1 MSHEIYREALRN
13 YRASLTRLG
22 ITTFRLFRGPGLPGD
37 HDYMI
42 CMVHF
47 APQPDCSSEQDYGK
61 LPLIRSIDAAVAIIP
76 WNDNNPE
83 ETERAHKAARTN
95 REAHDIWEF
104 LYPQSPS
111 PSQVPHMVNR
121 RPPPAAAEAD
131 EDATGAVLRTWD
143 RQRRSSPIRDTASP
157 PYRDNF
163 QTCTSLNPDGII
175 ITSDLV
181 VMFQL
186 LHTGQPRGHLHILQ
200 RRTPHQHSPLRIES

>member
-13 YRASLTRLG
+13 YTASLTRLG
-22 ITTFRLFRGPGLPGD
+22 IMTFRLFRGPGLPGD

-47 APQPDCSSEQDYGK
+47 APRPDCSSEQDYGK
-61 LPLIRSIDAAVAIIP
+61 LPLIRSIDAAVATIP

-111 PSQVPHMVNR
+111 PSQIPHMANR
-121 RPPPAAAEAD
+121 RTQQVRYYVPETVKDAVPPLG
-131 EDATGAVLRTWD
+131 T
-143 RQRRSSPIRDTASP
+143 P
-157 PYRDNF
+157 PHHPTVTIF
-163 QTCTSLNPDGII
+163 KLA
-175 ITSDLV
+175 
-181 VMFQL
+181 
-186 LHTGQPRGHLHILQ
+186 
-200 RRTPHQHSPLRIES
+200 PH